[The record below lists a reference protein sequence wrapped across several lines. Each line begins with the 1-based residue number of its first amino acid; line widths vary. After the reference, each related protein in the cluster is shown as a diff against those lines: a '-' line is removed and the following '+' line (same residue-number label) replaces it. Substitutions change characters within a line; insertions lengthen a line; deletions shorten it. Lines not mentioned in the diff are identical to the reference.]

1 MGQKVHPKG
10 LRIGIVKPWDTRW
23 YANKQNFSALLVED
37 VKIRQYVKKALF
49 NSGVARIEL
58 ERTANRVTVTV
69 HTAKPGMVIGKQ
81 GQGIADLQKAIE
93 TLTGKSVS
101 VNVVEV
107 RVAELD
113 AQLVAENIA
122 QQLEKRIAFRRAVK
136 QSIQKTMRMG
146 AKGIRIVVSGR
157 IGGAEIARRERMWE
171 GTVPLHT
178 LRADID
184 YGFAEAST
192 TYGKIGVKVWM
203 FVGDKS
209 AAAAGAPRDRG
220 DRRERGGDR
229 GGRGGDRR
237 GPGGPGGRGPGGPG
251 GRGQGGPGA
260 GRPQGGPRPA
270 AGADRAS
277 IAAGPTPVNREGGR
291 S

>member
-10 LRIGIVKPWDTRW
+10 LRIGIVKGWDTRW

-37 VKIRQYVKKALF
+37 VKIRKYVKKALF
-49 NSGVARIEL
+49 NSGVSRIEI
-58 ERTANRVTVTV
+58 ERTANRTTVTV

-81 GQGIADLQKAIE
+81 GQGITDLQKALE
-93 TLTGKSVS
+93 AMTGKSVT
-101 VNVVEV
+101 VNVQEV
-107 RVAELD
+107 RTAELD

-136 QSIQKTMRMG
+136 GSIQKSMRMG
-146 AKGIRIVVSGR
+146 AKGIRIIVSGR
-157 IGGAEIARRERMWE
+157 IGGAEIARKERMWE

-203 FVGDKS
+203 FVGDRT
-209 AAAAGAPRDRG
+209 AQVPQGDRRDRG
-220 DRRERGGDR
+220 ERRDRGGRGGERGGRGGDR
-229 GGRGGDRR
+229 GGRPQG
-237 GPGGPGGRGPGGPG
+237 GGPRGGGER
-251 GRGQGGPGA
+251 REGA
-260 GRPQGGPRPA
+260 GRPQGAAPRN
-270 AGADRAS
+270 DRAS
-277 IAAGPTPVNREGGR
+277 IAAGPIPVNREGGR

>member
-1 MGQKVHPKG
+1 MGQKIHPKG
-10 LRIGIVKPWDTRW
+10 LRIGISKDWDTRW
-23 YANKQNFSALLVED
+23 YANKQNFSSLLVED
-37 VKIRQYVKKALF
+37 VKVRQYVKKTLF
-49 NSGVARIEL
+49 NSGVSRIEI
-58 ERTANRVTVTV
+58 ERQANRLKVVV

-81 GQGIADLQKAIE
+81 GSGIADLQKVLE
-93 TLTGKSVS
+93 TMTGKTVS
-101 VNVVEV
+101 VNVVEI
-107 RVAELD
+107 RIAELD

-136 QSIQKTMRMG
+136 QAVQKSMRTG

-157 IGGAEIARRERMWE
+157 IGGAEIARRERSWE

-192 TYGKIGVKVWM
+192 TFGKIGVKCWM
-203 FVGDKS
+203 FVGDRN
-209 AAAAGAPRDRG
+209 ALVPIPGDRRDRG
-220 DRRERGGDR
+220 DRRERGGR
-229 GGRGGDRR
+229 GGRPGAG
-237 GPGGPGGRGPGGPG
+237 GPGGGRGPGGPG
-251 GRGQGGPGA
+251 GAGGN
-260 GRPQGGPRPA
+260 RPQGPRG
-270 AGADRAS
+270 GADRAS